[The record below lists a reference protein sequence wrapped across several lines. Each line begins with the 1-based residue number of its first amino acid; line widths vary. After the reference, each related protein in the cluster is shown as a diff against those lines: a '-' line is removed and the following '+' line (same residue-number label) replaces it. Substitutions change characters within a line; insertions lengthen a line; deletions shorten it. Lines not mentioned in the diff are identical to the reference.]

1 MSTKIKLLIISP
13 NYPSQDNLYGDVF
26 VHSRA
31 KEYLHTFDVTVGSFN
46 PNNGDSRVY
55 NYEGIEVFITSSVI
69 EFKRRAE
76 EIKPDIIAVHLIQ
89 HELMNFLLQFRRPTV
104 VFMHGYEALSWRRR
118 LFNFDGLGALP
129 YLITYIYQNSMQL
142 KKFRKFIN
150 QIQLSR
156 LVFHFVFVSRWLQT
170 AAQQDVGSQFNNH
183 LVIPNGIDTSL
194 FRYSPKAVN
203 SRKKIL
209 LLRSFKARN
218 YANDI
223 AIAAI
228 LLLSKKTFFNDL
240 EFCIQGEG
248 YLFPS
253 LTKQLEHFPNI
264 ELKNYFVENKCIPSI
279 HEKFG
284 IFLCPSRM
292 DTQGV
297 SMCEAM
303 ASGLVP
309 VTSNIGAIPE
319 YCINNETGFLTESTE
334 EIADKIEHLYYN
346 PEEFSRLSKQAR
358 EKIVIMCSLGD
369 STKQEI
375 ELMKLMTNDTINTI
389 NS

>member
-1 MSTKIKLLIISP
+1 MSKIRLMIISP

-31 KEYLHTFDVTVGSFN
+31 KEYLHSFDVTVGSFN
-46 PNNGDSRVY
+46 PNNGESRDY
-55 NYEGIEVFITSSVI
+55 NYEGIEVFTTSSI
-69 EFKRRAE
+69 IAFKKRTE
-76 EIKPDIIAVHLIQ
+76 EINPDIIAVHLIQ
-89 HELMNFLLQFRRPTV
+89 HELMNFLIQYGLPTI
-104 VFMHGYEALSWRRR
+104 VFVHGYEALSWRRR

-129 YLITYIYQNSMQL
+129 YLIKYIYENTIQL
-142 KKFRKFIN
+142 KKFKKFIN
-150 QIQLSR
+150 QIKLSR
-156 LVFHFVFVSRWLQT
+156 LNFHFVFVSRWLQI
-170 AAQQDVGSQFNNH
+170 AAQQDIGSKFINH

-194 FRYSPKAVN
+194 FRYNPKAVS

-228 LLLSKKTFFNDL
+228 LLLSKRPFFNDL

-264 ELKNYFVENKCIPSI
+264 ELKNYFVENKYIPSI
-279 HEKFG
+279 HEKYG
-284 IFLCPSRM
+284 IFISPSRM

-309 VTSNIGAIPE
+309 VTSNIGGIPE

-334 EIADKIEHLYYN
+334 EIADKIEYLYYN

-358 EKIVIMCSLGD
+358 EKIVNMCTLED

-375 ELMKLMTNDTINTI
+375 ELMKLMTNNTI